1 MVSASDFLEFS
12 LTAVHELD
20 VHFVKPLPPKAPA
33 LEKNGKTISGKRKS
47 LFQAPNTPRHQLWR
61 KMQKRYIFGK
71 PLPPQGTSSG
81 GRRKKIFGKCKLLFQ
96 APAPQGNSSGRR
108 WKNDIRQAKITFQAP
123 TSPRHQPYRERW
135 NNDYRFSASENHFFK
150 PLPRQGTSSKE
161 RWKNDYRQAK
171 ITCQHLPLPRHL
183 ELKIEKKN
191 DLRQAASEN
200 HFSAP
205 TPSKAP
211 PLEEEETMIF
221 GKQTSAFPGC
231 GLSKHQFADTS
242 SKQKSP
248 FQILAPS
255 NHQLRK
261 NKHQTIFRIRNSHSK
276 SIFIPDNRFFQSK
289 SKQIRPYVGHKYVN
303 LIVCFFLIVLPE
315 NKIWNQ
321 TWLWVKTLNPWW
333 TFQHIVPTL

>member
-33 LEKNGKTISGKRKS
+33 LEKDGKTISGKRKS

-81 GRRKKIFGKCKLLFQ
+81 GRRKKIFGKWKLLFQ

-161 RWKNDYRQAK
+161 RWKNDYGQAK

-183 ELKIEKKN
+183 ELRKIEKK
-191 DLRQAASEN
+191 
-200 HFSAP
+200 
-205 TPSKAP
+205 T
-211 PLEEEETMIF
+211 IF
-221 GKQTSAFPGC
+221 GKRQAKITFQPLHLPRHHLWKKRKQWFSA
-231 GLSKHQFADTS
+231 
-242 SKQKSP
+242 
-248 FQILAPS
+248 
-255 NHQLRK
+255 
-261 NKHQTIFRIRNSHSK
+261 NKHQLFQGVAFPSTNLQIHPASKNHLFKSWPLLTTSSGRTSTRQFFGSEIHIPNQSSSPIIDFFNPKASK
-276 SIFIPDNRFFQSK
+276 S
-289 SKQIRPYVGHKYVN
+289 GHMLGINMWILSFVSS
-303 LIVCFFLIVLPE
+303 
-315 NKIWNQ
+315 
-321 TWLWVKTLNPWW
+321 
-333 TFQHIVPTL
+333 

>member
-1 MVSASDFLEFS
+1 M
-12 LTAVHELD
+12 
-20 VHFVKPLPPKAPA
+20 
-33 LEKNGKTISGKRKS
+33 EKR
-47 LFQAPNTPRHQLWR
+47 L
-61 KMQKRYIFGK
+61 
-71 PLPPQGTSSG
+71 
-81 GRRKKIFGKCKLLFQ
+81 
-96 APAPQGNSSGRR
+96 
-108 WKNDIRQAKITFQAP
+108 
-123 TSPRHQPYRERW
+123 
-135 NNDYRFSASENHFFK
+135 SASENHLSAPAPSK
-150 PLPRQGTSSKE
+150 APRAE
-161 RWKNDYRQAK
+161 EDR
-171 ITCQHLPLPRHL
+171 
-183 ELKIEKKN
+183 KKN

-211 PLEEEETMIF
+211 PLEEEEKMIF

-255 NHQLRK
+255 NHQLWK

-315 NKIWNQ
+315 NKI
-321 TWLWVKTLNPWW
+321 
-333 TFQHIVPTL
+333 